1 MVTHRAEHK
10 RIPPSGRTGRRKA
23 GPSRKVL
30 RILRRMK
37 AHLEDAYGDQLLKV
51 ILYGSQARGDAREGS
66 DVDVAVVVKDAL
78 DPRKVERSLEEML
91 WNVVVDDGE
100 LVAVIAFRE
109 GLFEKEEWSLIQNI
123 KDEGITI

>member
-1 MVTHRAEHK
+1 MVTNRTEHK
-10 RIPPSGRTGRRKA
+10 KIPPSRRTGKSKA
-23 GPSRKVL
+23 GPSKKVL

-37 AHLEDAYGDQLLKV
+37 AQLKDAYGDKVLKV
-51 ILYGSQARGDAREGS
+51 ILYGSQARGDAHEGS

-78 DPRKVERSLEEML
+78 NPRTVERSLEEML
-91 WNVVVDDGE
+91 WKVVVDEGE

-109 GLFEKEEWSLIQNI
+109 KSFEKQEWSLILNI

>member
-1 MVTHRAEHK
+1 MVTNRTEHK
-10 RIPPSGRTGRRKA
+10 KIPPSRRTGKSKA
-23 GPSRKVL
+23 RPSKKVL

-37 AHLEDAYGDQLLKV
+37 AQLKDAYGDKVLKV
-51 ILYGSQARGDAREGS
+51 ILYGSQARGDAHEGS

-78 DPRKVERSLEEML
+78 NPRTVERSLEEML
-91 WNVVVDDGE
+91 WKVVVDEGE

-109 GLFEKEEWSLIQNI
+109 KSFEKQEWSLILNI